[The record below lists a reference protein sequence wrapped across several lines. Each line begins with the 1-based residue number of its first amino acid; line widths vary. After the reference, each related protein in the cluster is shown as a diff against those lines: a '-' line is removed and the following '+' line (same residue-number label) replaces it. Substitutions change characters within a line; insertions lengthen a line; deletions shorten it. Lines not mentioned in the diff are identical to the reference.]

1 MFGSGTSSPASA
13 QAGAKNALDPARA
26 GGPRL
31 AFATGMDS
39 LRLSFRTLRRAPG
52 FTIAA
57 VLVLAIGVGGST
69 AIFSVLRGVVLRQ

>member
-1 MFGSGTSSPASA
+1 
-13 QAGAKNALDPARA
+13 
-26 GGPRL
+26 
-31 AFATGMDS
+31 MDS